1 MTAKKWPRGVSR
13 SKLKSSFCVFDS
25 CLTESEE
32 KFMGNAP
39 PDAAHVITNRSNAK
53 YTFLCAAPIVPWR
66 RFATRSMLVTIQ
78 PFPNGPVHTQH
89 QRPAEVKH
97 EVYLS

>member
-39 PDAAHVITNRSNAK
+39 PDAAHVITNRSYANTLFSVRHRLFNGVALQPGPCWLQFSHSP
-53 YTFLCAAPIVPWR
+53 TDQFTHSISGQR
-66 RFATRSMLVTIQ
+66 RSSMKFIC
-78 PFPNGPVHTQH
+78 
-89 QRPAEVKH
+89 R
-97 EVYLS
+97 